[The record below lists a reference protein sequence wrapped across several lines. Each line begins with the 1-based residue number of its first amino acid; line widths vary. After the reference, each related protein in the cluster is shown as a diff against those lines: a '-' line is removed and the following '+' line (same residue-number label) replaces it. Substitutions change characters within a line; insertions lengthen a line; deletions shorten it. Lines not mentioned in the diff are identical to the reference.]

1 MDYIIKYGENSH
13 KIRRKSTFYQK
24 LFPHLD
30 AVFGLFI
37 KKVKKSF
44 DLEKV
49 FHITCRTATAQ
60 LNLNIPYTRRQ
71 FISFES

>member
-1 MDYIIKYGENSH
+1 MSILKYSENSH
-13 KIRRKSTFYQK
+13 KIRRKPYFYEK

-30 AVFGLFI
+30 AVFRLFI

-44 DLEKV
+44 DLETL

>member
-1 MDYIIKYGENSH
+1 MLILEQSENSH
-13 KIRRKSTFYQK
+13 KIQRFDTFFKK
-24 LFPHLD
+24 LFPHPD
-30 AVFGLFI
+30 ANSRLFI

-44 DLEKV
+44 DLKTL

-71 FISFES
+71 FSINSQE